1 MRRATKRSYRRIL
14 PLCIVVA
21 AMWLGGC
28 SRFGHHAP
36 GELTQQEMQGKQ
48 LYGSY
53 CIECH
58 ETNDISLPTKP
69 PKLDGLF
76 HKPTL
81 PSGAPATDDQVRK
94 TIMGGRGVM
103 PPFKAALKSD
113 DIDAIVAYLHTR

>member
-1 MRRATKRSYRRIL
+1 
-14 PLCIVVA
+14 
-21 AMWLGGC
+21 MWLGGC
-28 SRFGHHAP
+28 SRFGHRAP

-58 ETNDISLPTKP
+58 EANDIPLPAKP

-103 PPFKAALKSD
+103 PPFEAALKSD

>member
-1 MRRATKRSYRRIL
+1 
-14 PLCIVVA
+14 
-21 AMWLGGC
+21 MWLGGC
-28 SRFGHHAP
+28 SRFGHRAS

-53 CIECH
+53 CTECH
-58 ETNDISLPTKP
+58 DANDIPLPTKP
-69 PKLDGLF
+69 PKLVGLF

-81 PSGAPATDDQVRK
+81 PSGAPATDEQVRK

-103 PPFKAALKSD
+103 PPFGGALKSD